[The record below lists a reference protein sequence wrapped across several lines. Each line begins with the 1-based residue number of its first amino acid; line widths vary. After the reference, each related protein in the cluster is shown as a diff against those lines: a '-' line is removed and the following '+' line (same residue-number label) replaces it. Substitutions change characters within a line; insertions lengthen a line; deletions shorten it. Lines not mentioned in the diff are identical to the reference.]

1 MATVWAAHVN
11 AFKWKNDPAKTG
23 WSHLSAFESLS
34 DLVQRMFR
42 LGPELP
48 GQVTKLGIV
57 AHGDRDG
64 DVRLD
69 RVLSPES
76 ATSFGPD
83 FTRLDPFLVPNARL
97 IFFSCISGADAR
109 GSQLLNAISGRFLP
123 RRHVIGF
130 EVSGGVGLGAGDH
143 YAGDINAVD
152 RGGAAGGT
160 LAAGPGSGSTIL
172 TEYSWYAK
180 WSYNG
185 QIIRLPR
192 LEQGKPQHMD
202 RTVYGI
208 KAVNN
213 ALQTHSDWVRHLYFE
228 NDGVRAKVPRAEM
241 IVVRGKVAHKTR
253 AELTGLA
260 GMSKH
265 EGVVL
270 VWEAMVLRYRCADP
284 ECPGHHNTWDF
295 CQAFAGRFANGPL
308 K

>member
-1 MATVWAAHVN
+1 MATVWAAHVG
-11 AFKWKNDPAKTG
+11 AFQWKNDPAKTG
-23 WSHLSAFESLS
+23 WSHLFAFESLS
-34 DLVQRMFR
+34 DLVQQMFR

-64 DVRLD
+64 DVRL
-69 RVLSPES
+69 
-76 ATSFGPD
+76 
-83 FTRLDPFLVPNARL
+83 
-97 IFFSCISGADAR
+97 
-109 GSQLLNAISGRFLP
+109 
-123 RRHVIGF
+123 
-130 EVSGGVGLGAGDH
+130 EVSGGVGMGAGAH

-152 RGGAAGGT
+152 RGGTAGGT

-172 TEYSWYAK
+172 TEYSWYSK

-185 QIIRLPR
+185 QIIRLPK
-192 LEQGKPQHMD
+192 LEQGRPQHMD

-213 ALQTHSDWVRHLYFE
+213 ALQTHSDWVKHLYFE
-228 NDGVRAKVPRAEM
+228 NDGVRAKVPRAER

-260 GMSKH
+260 GTSKH

-284 ECPGHHNTWDF
+284 ECPGHHNPWDF
-295 CQAFAGRFANGPL
+295 CQAFAGRFPNGPL